1 MTNFFISYNKADRR
15 WAEWIAWELEEE
27 GYTTILQAWDFRPS
41 QNFVFKMNQAISE
54 SERTIA
60 VLSPDYMNAV
70 FTQPE
75 WAAAFAQDPTNEK
88 GVLLPVRVRA
98 CELKGLINQIIH
110 IDLAGKSEAEAK
122 ATLLEGIQQ
131 GRAKPLTKPDF
142 PGSMPRS
149 IEAQPAFP
157 GKQFMPRW
165 LIAVAGVSLI
175 IFAALALS
183 MWLSG
188 RTSTEV
194 EMPVHAP
201 TSPEV
206 ETPVHAPAVWENAY
220 LISRERIAYASP
232 EATYEVLRKRLEA
245 ARHSILIG
253 VYDFSSPPV
262 KDLLLSAMKRGVR
275 VSLLVNHGSSID
287 EDEDV
292 IINELALNGA
302 DVVKAPVRGSLPLP
316 VYRPKFIVIDGQW
329 TIVQSGNLTQNS
341 VPVEGL
347 SGNRGMGI
355 AIQSN
360 ELAGFFAGLFDKD
373 IKMARKAVAE
383 TSNNE
388 IPEREST
395 YKPYEPVKRFPAF
408 SIGGGDAATQN
419 TNSEVQPAKSNYVLP
434 VLTPE
439 NYLQVMTQILASAK
453 ESIEIYQQIIN
464 PSANVQKLLDS
475 VRAAQV
481 ANPKLKIRIILAPP
495 VLEIQG
501 PPTLRLLDGYGWH
514 LGEKV
519 RFLKQRS
526 TNKLVIVDR
535 RVSLVGSAHWTDVGV
550 SRSREVCLLVDS
562 PLIAGYYAQIFETDW
577 NAAVSSLN
585 GNK

>member
-1 MTNFFISYNKADRR
+1 MRNFFISYSKADKH

-41 QNFVFKMNQAISE
+41 QNFVIKMNQAINE
-54 SERTIA
+54 CERTIA
-60 VLSPDYMNAV
+60 VLSPDYINAV

-75 WAAAFAQDPTNEK
+75 WTAAFAQDPTNEK
-88 GVLLPVRVRA
+88 GILLPVRVRE
-98 CELKGLINQIIH
+98 CELKGLINQIIY
-110 IDLAGKSEAEAK
+110 IDLVGKNEAQAK

-131 GRAKPLTKPDF
+131 ERAKPLTKPDY
-142 PGSMPRS
+142 PGSAPRS

-157 GKQFMPRW
+157 GKRFAPRW

-175 IFAALALS
+175 VFAALALS

-188 RTSTEV
+188 RTS
-194 EMPVHAP
+194 
-201 TSPEV
+201 PEV
-206 ETPVHAPAVWENAY
+206 EKPVHAPAVWERAY
-220 LISRERIAYASP
+220 LISGERIAYASP
-232 EATYEVLRKRLEA
+232 EATYQVLRKRLEA
-245 ARHSILIG
+245 AEHSILIG

-275 VSLLVNHGSSID
+275 VSLLVNPGSSID
-287 EDEDV
+287 EEEDV
-292 IINELALNGA
+292 IINELAHNGA
-302 DVVKAPVRGSLPLP
+302 DVVKATVRGSSPLP
-316 VYRPKFIVIDGQW
+316 IYRPKFIVIDGQW
-329 TIVQSGNLTQNS
+329 TIVQSGNLTTNS

-373 IKMARKAVAE
+373 IKMARAAAADSSDNE
-383 TSNNE
+383 T
-388 IPEREST
+388 PEREST
-395 YKPYEPVKRFPAF
+395 YTPYEPVKRFPAF
-408 SIGGGDAATQN
+408 SIGGSDAGTQN
-419 TNSEVQPAKSNYVLP
+419 TNSQMQPAKSDYVLP

-439 NYLQVMTQILASAK
+439 NYLEVMKQILASAK

-464 PSANVQKLLDS
+464 PGPNVQKLLDS
-475 VRAAQV
+475 VKAAQA

-495 VLEIQG
+495 VLETQG
-501 PPTLRLLDGYGWH
+501 PPTLSLLDGYGWH
-514 LGEKV
+514 LGENV
-519 RFLKQRS
+519 RFMKQRS

-535 RVSLVGSAHWTDVGV
+535 RVSLVGSAHWTNVGV

-577 NAAVSSLN
+577 NAALSSLN
-585 GNK
+585 RNN